1 MFRKIAFFVLVLYC
15 LSGCAAPARKP
26 ATRPTQPPPVVKPVP
41 PAEKPPPSPIAPSG
55 IPIPSEIPVPPV
67 VPKPLPPLVRL
78 STDQFPLFTDDMDLE
93 SLDAAVEKS
102 LQYYRR
108 AAGSGPFRMDDD
120 LITVRE
126 LRESLIA
133 LREIFRSG
141 DTEAVKQDRI
151 RETFDVY
158 QSTGFDGKNTV
169 LFTGYF
175 ESIMKGSLNKTEEY
189 RYPVYKTPDDA
200 ITVNLGKFRDRYKN
214 EQLIG
219 RVKNGELVPYY
230 SRSEI
235 EDQASLAGRNL
246 ELAWVG
252 DRIDLFFLH
261 TQGSGKIELT
271 NGRLLQIGYAKSN
284 GRPFQ
289 SVGRFLLDAGKISQ
303 QEISYQAIKRYL
315 REHPDDL
322 SEILGYNESF
332 VFFRVVEQ
340 GPVGSIGEILTPG
353 RSIATDA
360 AVFPRGSLAL
370 MRARKPILDRE
381 GNALSWI
388 PFSRFVVSQDAGG
401 VIKGAGRV
409 DLYCGSGGEA
419 EMLAGSLKE
428 RGELYFLVKK
438 RPPTGRTD

>member
-1 MFRKIAFFVLVLYC
+1 MVYKFALFVLLLYG
-15 LSGCAAPARKP
+15 LSGCTTPARKP
-26 ATRPTQPPPVVKPVP
+26 VEQPMPPPVVRL
-41 PAEKPPPSPIAPSG
+41 PAD
-55 IPIPSEIPVPPV
+55 
-67 VPKPLPPLVRL
+67 R
-78 STDQFPLFTDDMDLE
+78 FPLFTDDLDLE
-93 SLDAAVEKS
+93 SLDAAIEKS
-102 LQYYRR
+102 LHYYQRVSGR
-108 AAGSGPFRMDDD
+108 APVQMDDVLVTTQD
-120 LITVRE
+120 LQD
-126 LRESLIA
+126 SLIA
-133 LREIFRSG
+133 LREILRNDNS
-141 DTEAVKQDRI
+141 EAVKQDRI

-158 QSTGFDGKNTV
+158 QSTGSDGKNSV

-175 ESIMKGSLNKTEEY
+175 ESIMKGSLNETQEY
-189 RYPVYKTPDDA
+189 RFPVYRAPDDA
-200 ITVNLGKFRDRYKN
+200 IAVNLGRFRERYKN
-214 EQLIG
+214 EHLVG
-219 RVKNGELVPYY
+219 RVKNGELIPYY

-235 EDQASLAGRNL
+235 EDQASLTGRDL

-271 NGRLLQIGYAKSN
+271 DGRLLQIGYAKSN
-284 GRPFQ
+284 GRPYR
-289 SVGRFLLDAGKISQ
+289 SVARFLLDTGKISQ
-303 QEISYQAIKRYL
+303 LGISYQEIKRYL

-332 VFFRVVEQ
+332 VFFRAVEQ

-360 AVFPRGSLAL
+360 AVFPRGALAF
-370 MRARKPILDRE
+370 MRARKPVLDSE

-419 EMLAGSLKE
+419 EKLAGSLKE

-438 RPPTGRTD
+438 RPNGRAD

>member
-1 MFRKIAFFVLVLYC
+1 MVHKFVLFVLLLYG

-26 ATRPTQPPPVVKPVP
+26 VEQPMPPPVVRL
-41 PAEKPPPSPIAPSG
+41 PAD
-55 IPIPSEIPVPPV
+55 
-67 VPKPLPPLVRL
+67 R
-78 STDQFPLFTDDMDLE
+78 FPLFTDDMDLE
-93 SLDAAVEKS
+93 SLDAAIEKS
-102 LQYYRR
+102 LHYYQRVSGR
-108 AAGSGPFRMDDD
+108 APMRMDDALVTTRD
-120 LITVRE
+120 LQD
-126 LRESLIA
+126 SLIA
-133 LREIFRSG
+133 LREILRN
-141 DTEAVKQDRI
+141 DEPEAVKQDRI

-158 QSTGFDGKNTV
+158 QSTGSDGKNSV

-175 ESIMKGSLNKTEEY
+175 ESIMKGSLKETQEY
-189 RYPVYKTPDDA
+189 RFPVYRAPDDA
-200 ITVNLGKFRDRYKN
+200 IAVNLGRFRERYKN
-214 EQLIG
+214 EHLVG
-219 RVKNGELVPYY
+219 RVKNGELIPYY

-235 EDQASLAGRNL
+235 EDQASLAGRDL

-271 NGRLLQIGYAKSN
+271 DGRLLQIGYAKSN
-284 GRPFQ
+284 GRPYR
-289 SVGRFLLDAGKISQ
+289 SVARFLLDTGKISQ
-303 QEISYQAIKRYL
+303 LGISYQEIKRYL

-332 VFFRVVEQ
+332 VFFRVVEE

-360 AVFPRGSLAL
+360 AVFPRGALAF
-370 MRARKPILDRE
+370 MRARKPLLDSE
-381 GNALSWI
+381 GNALSWV

-419 EMLAGSLKE
+419 EKLAGSLKE

-438 RPPTGRTD
+438 RPNGRAD